1 MRSSIPETFITKN
14 TGKEV
19 GNMLLK
25 DVLEKKSKDV
35 HTISSNAS
43 ADDVVTEMVR
53 FNIGSLLVR
62 DSPGG
67 PILGIIT
74 ERDILRA
81 LAAHAAPLEQQRVGT
96 CMCCELITAQPED
109 DITVAMRLMT
119 THRVRHVPVINR
131 DELHGIV
138 SIGDIVE
145 AHHDDGDGKLF
156 DAKLYPRRRKRRSHT
171 VGVTTWG
178 T

>member
-1 MRSSIPETFITKN
+1 
-14 TGKEV
+14 
-19 GNMLLK
+19 MLLS
-25 DVLEKKSKDV
+25 DVLREKSKEV

-43 ADDVVTEMVR
+43 VDDVVTELVR

-81 LAAHAAPLEQQRVGT
+81 LAAHRMPLEQLRVDA
-96 CMCCELITAQPED
+96 CMSRDLITAQAHD

-119 THRVRHVPVINR
+119 THRIRHLPVV
-131 DELHGIV
+131 EGETLYGIV
-138 SIGDIVE
+138 SIGDIVK
-145 AHHDDGDGKLF
+145 AHHDELDLENQLMLNYIQGGGSF
-156 DAKLYPRRRKRRSHT
+156 
-171 VGVTTWG
+171 VVTSSA
-178 T
+178 

>member
-1 MRSSIPETFITKN
+1 
-14 TGKEV
+14 
-19 GNMLLK
+19 MLLK

-43 ADDVVTEMVR
+43 ADDVVTELVR

-62 DSPGG
+62 DSPRG

-81 LAAHAAPLEQQRVGT
+81 LAAHGAPLEHLRVGM
-96 CMCCELITAQPED
+96 CMSRDLIVAQPED

-119 THRVRHVPVINR
+119 THRVRHVPVIHR
-131 DELHGIV
+131 GHLHGIV
-138 SIGDIVE
+138 SIGDIVK
-145 AHHDDGDGKLF
+145 AQHDELEMENYLMQSYIQGGG
-156 DAKLYPRRRKRRSHT
+156 ST
-171 VGVTTWG
+171 VVMPLV
-178 T
+178 